1 MTSVLDLSNCLPLRT
16 PRSWDILQ
24 KRPQNSEFRKNNNKD
39 KRLLPLSILVKIK
52 GPPKLVDS
60 YTKNMG
66 PTPRPEARDFALTAS
81 CTPVNI
87 TVFSD
92 VRANLTRDKDKKGSL
107 ILRPALQQSKQ
118 IPGRYFPKAAL
129 TEEQQ
134 KFIVGKD
141 RENDRERIEQTSATS
156 LVSSRGRG
164 LSRGTS
170 DGMSRQSRRNFTNS
184 VNPRI
189 LHTRKTLFD
198 REDRQNP
205 LFSYS
210 FKSTSVAGHFVGD
223 SLEADGSKKTS
234 TFGRHVTFP
243 EKTLVFHEM
252 LTGTTKTLHERK
264 EAQSAPS
271 SDQLVPE
278 TVPDG
283 AKDEPLPVSA

>member
-1 MTSVLDLSNCLPLRT
+1 MTAVLDLGSCIPLRT

-24 KRPQNSEFRKNNNKD
+24 KRPQNSEFRKDNNKD

-66 PTPRPEARDFALTAS
+66 PTPRPEMKYSTLPAS

-92 VRANLTRDKDKKGSL
+92 VRANLVRDKDRKGAL
-107 ILRPALQQSKQ
+107 VLRPALQQSKQ
-118 IPGRYFPKAAL
+118 VPGRYFPKPTL
-129 TEEQQ
+129 TDEQH
-134 KFIVGKD
+134 KFLLVSKD
-141 RENDRERIEQTSATS
+141 GDNERERIEQSSATS

-164 LSRGTS
+164 LSRGHIDT
-170 DGMSRQSRRNFTNS
+170 MSRQSRRNFTNS

-198 REDRQNP
+198 REDRQNT

-223 SLEADGSKKTS
+223 SQEMEGLRKSVASS
-234 TFGRHVTFP
+234 RQVTFP
-243 EKTLVFHEM
+243 EKTLTFHEM
-252 LTGTTKTLHERK
+252 LTGTTKTLHDRK
-264 EAQSAPS
+264 EVQSAPS
-271 SDQLVPE
+271 NDQIAPQ
-278 TVPDG
+278 TDS
-283 AKDEPLPVSA
+283 ANTEPLPVSE